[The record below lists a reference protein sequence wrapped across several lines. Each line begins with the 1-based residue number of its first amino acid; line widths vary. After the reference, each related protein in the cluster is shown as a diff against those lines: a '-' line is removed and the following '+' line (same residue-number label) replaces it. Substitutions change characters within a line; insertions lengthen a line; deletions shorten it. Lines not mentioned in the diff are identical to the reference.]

1 MSKGKNSATT
11 KVLAEFSVSSLVSIL
26 LDGLDATTDVVRALE
41 RDSALDGRT
50 REELRS
56 SFDRL
61 ARLVVEAEVFR
72 TTLQVRLN
80 NLAAGSAQVQ
90 RLAALGKHGGRN
102 ASGDVSRET
111 DEVQS

>member
-1 MSKGKNSATT
+1 MSKGNSATT

-90 RLAALGKHGGRN
+90 RLASVGKHRDRSAGN
-102 ASGDVSRET
+102 VSGET
-111 DEVQS
+111 DGQVES